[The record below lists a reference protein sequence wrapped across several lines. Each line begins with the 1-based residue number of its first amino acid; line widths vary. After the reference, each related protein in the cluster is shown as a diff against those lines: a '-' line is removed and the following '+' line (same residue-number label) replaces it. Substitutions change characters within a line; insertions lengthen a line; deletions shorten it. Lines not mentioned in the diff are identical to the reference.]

1 MTGAVC
7 LVSKLWGGSTS
18 DVRIT
23 SNCGLL
29 EALQPGDAVMVDKG
43 FVHLKADFERKCV
56 KLHCPP
62 FKTKSQFTKE
72 EVEITR
78 RIASA
83 RFHVERKM
91 EQIKNFRILQ
101 GIMPLALAPIAN
113 DIIFVCAALT
123 NVLPPLVSQ

>member
-56 KLHCPP
+56 
-62 FKTKSQFTKE
+62 
-72 EVEITR
+72 
-78 RIASA
+78 
-83 RFHVERKM
+83 
-91 EQIKNFRILQ
+91 
-101 GIMPLALAPIAN
+101 
-113 DIIFVCAALT
+113 
-123 NVLPPLVSQ
+123 